1 MATLTKKLPT
11 SEGEALLANTLRIA
25 TLAADK
31 KASEIKAYD
40 VRGLTLIADT
50 FVICTVHS
58 TPQLKAVY
66 NAVKDGM
73 KEIGVPPLHSEGA
86 EGSFTSDWLLM
97 DYGAILF
104 HVFREKSREFY
115 DLDDMWADAK
125 NIALNLDD

>member
-1 MATLTKKLPT
+1 MATLTKKSPT
-11 SEGEALLANTLRIA
+11 SEADTLHANTLRIA

-31 KASEIKAYD
+31 KASDIKAYD
-40 VRGLTLIADT
+40 VQGLTLIADT

-73 KEIGVPPLHSEGA
+73 KEIDIQPLHTEGA
-86 EGSFTSDWLLM
+86 EGSFCSDWLLM
-97 DYGAILF
+97 DYGTILV
-104 HVFREKSREFY
+104 HVFRDKARAFY
-115 DLDDMWADAK
+115 DLDGMWADAK